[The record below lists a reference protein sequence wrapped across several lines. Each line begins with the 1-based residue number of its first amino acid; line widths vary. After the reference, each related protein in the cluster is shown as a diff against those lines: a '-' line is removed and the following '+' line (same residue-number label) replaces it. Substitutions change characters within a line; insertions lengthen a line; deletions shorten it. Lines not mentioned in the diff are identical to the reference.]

1 MGRGRSGERGLGG
14 GEVAGA
20 GNMRRGHVDGPAAST
35 FVGRGRAWRISTA
48 GGEAGIGEQQRGPSV
63 GESGGGATAAAVS
76 LDGSAR
82 VRLAVARWSRAY
94 PMIPQTI

>member
-1 MGRGRSGERGLGG
+1 
-14 GEVAGA
+14 
-20 GNMRRGHVDGPAAST
+20 MRRGHVDGPAAPAST

-63 GESGGGATAAAVS
+63 GESGGGATAAAGS

-82 VRLAVARWSRAY
+82 VLLAVARWSTAAAAGPVSLKNDY
-94 PMIPQTI
+94 LLL